1 MSRVGSTVVS
11 LPRRRVLAMAAAL
24 GLAWPLRAGARQTG
38 IGDAAPQQFSFDLLT
53 EEMRALAAQPWAP
66 GPQVQGFLA
75 DLDYDDYRLVQF
87 RPDRQRW
94 SEPESAFRLGAFP
107 MGWLFKEPV
116 HLFEVSG
123 GMAQELR
130 FTTEDFEYL
139 NDLGT
144 RIPPLTDMPGVAGF
158 RLHHPLNRPDVMD
171 EVVAFI
177 GASYFRALGQGS
189 AYGLSARGLAVNTAT
204 AAGEEFP
211 RFSRFWIERG
221 ATEATVCAA
230 LESRSVTGAY
240 RIVIRPGAATV
251 MDVTARLF
259 FRRDVEELGVAPL
272 TSMFLFS
279 EKNRAEFDDFRP
291 NVHDS
296 DGLRIARADGGVIWR
311 PLNNP
316 PRLTGSYFPETAP
329 RRFGLHQRDRR
340 FESYQDAEAQY
351 HRRPSLDVEPL
362 GDWGQ
367 GFVRLVEIPSDQEA
381 NDNIVAYWVPAEP
394 ARAGQARE
402 FAYRLH
408 WGDLPL
414 DPQAQIAHVAETRAG
429 HGGYSGLR
437 GTENLRKFVVDF
449 RGGVLARLDPGAPV
463 QPVVTVSNGA
473 LVSTTVQHI
482 AETGVWRV
490 AIDVTADDDA
500 VVELSVHLA
509 GFGRKLSED
518 WLYQW
523 INAT

>member
-1 MSRVGSTVVS
+1 
-11 LPRRRVLAMAAAL
+11 MAAAL
-24 GLAWPLRAGARQTG
+24 AVGLPNRLAAQQNGTP
-38 IGDAAPQQFSFDLLT
+38 DAAAQQFSYDRLT
-53 EEMRALAAQPWAP
+53 EDMRERAALPFKRL
-66 GPQVQGFLA
+66 PQLEGFLA
-75 DLDYDDYRLVQF
+75 DLDYDDYRLLQF

-94 SEPESAFRLGAFP
+94 SEPGSTFRLGAFP

-116 HLFEVSG
+116 HIFEVVG
-123 GMAQELR
+123 GEARELR

-139 NDLGT
+139 NDLGS
-144 RIPPLTDMPGVAGF
+144 RIPPLTDMPGVAGL

-189 AYGLSARGLAVNTAT
+189 AYGLSARGLALNTAT
-204 AAGEEFP
+204 PRGEEFP
-211 RFSRFWIERG
+211 RFSGFWIERG
-221 ATEATVCAA
+221 AGGAEITVCAA
-230 LESRSVTGAY
+230 LDSASVTGAY
-240 RIVIRPGAATV
+240 RFVIRPGAATT

-259 FRRDVEELGVAPL
+259 FRADVEELGIAPL

-279 EKNRAEFDDFRP
+279 EKNRSEFDDFRP

-296 DGLRIARADGGVIWR
+296 DGLRIERADGGVIWR

-316 PRLTGSYFPETAP
+316 PRLSGSYFPEQSP

-351 HRRPSLDVEPL
+351 HRRPSANVEPL
-362 GDWGQ
+362 GDWGA

-394 ARAGQARE
+394 AQAGDARE
-402 FAYRLH
+402 YSYRLS

-414 DPQAQIAHVAETRAG
+414 DPQAQIAHVVETRAG

-437 GTENLRKFVVDF
+437 GTAGFRKFVVDF
-449 RGGVLARLDPGAPV
+449 RGGLLDRLNPTDTV
-463 QPVVTVSNGA
+463 SPVVSVTNGA
-473 LVSTTVQHI
+473 LSSTTLQHI

-490 AIDVTADDDA
+490 ALDVTAEDDA

-518 WLYQW
+518 WLFQW